1 MLEEMTNLYPEFFR
15 RLDEG
20 PDELFYERPRPSCH
34 VDEAASE
41 RACRLYDEL
50 LPVGGEVL
58 DLMAGESSHLPDKF
72 ERVVGL
78 GLNLEE
84 LRANPLVDEPLIFD
98 LNRRATL
105 PFHDREFDGA
115 VCTASV
121 QYMTRPGD
129 TFSEVARC
137 LRPGAPFIVTF
148 SVRMFPSKAVLAWR
162 SSDDSAHVR
171 LVASYFHRT
180 PAFGPLHRRNF
191 VPPQGDPLYALWA
204 YKASSDAD
212 EEER

>member
-1 MLEEMTNLYPEFFR
+1 MLGAMTNLYPEFFR
-15 RLDEG
+15 RLDER
-20 PDELFYERPRPSCH
+20 PDEFFYQRPRPSRH
-34 VDEAASE
+34 LDEAASE
-41 RACRLYDEL
+41 RAFGLYDEL
-50 LPVGGEVL
+50 LAAGGVVL

-72 ERVVGL
+72 DRVVGL

-84 LRANPLVDEPLIFD
+84 LRANPVIDQPVIFD
-98 LNRRATL
+98 LNRQKRL
-105 PFHDREFDGA
+105 PFHAEEFDGV

-137 LRPGAPFIVTF
+137 LQPGAPFVVTF

-180 PAFGPLHRRNF
+180 PEFGPLRRRNF
-191 VPPQGDPLYALWA
+191 VPANGDPLYSLWA
-204 YKASSDAD
+204 VKG
-212 EEER
+212 EG